1 MFWLFEYSII
11 FSCFYWPSN
20 FIAYFI
26 IPQICVGLHTY
37 IHTYYTSATSICH
50 YILLRLTFVVHVC
63 CFCYYSRYLL
73 WSRLLGCCKKRFLS
87 ALCNDFHLACWA
99 RHFSFFFDF
108 QLTFICAFVL
118 FGTFFKHTCEHYFHT
133 DLFCSAHFLLY
144 ISDAAHNN
152 FELYFHF
159 KLSAVLSIKL
169 TTTNSKQCWLEVAQK
184 TKNKKRKTKKQ
195 TKSEK
200 QTNGIYEILS
210 KCEHAKQ

>member
-1 MFWLFEYSII
+1 MLFVLII
-11 FSCFYWPSN
+11 WIFNYLFMLLLAFKFYCIFYYTANLCW
-20 FIAYFI
+20 F
-26 IPQICVGLHTY
+26 TY

-144 ISDAAHNN
+144 ISDAAHYN

-169 TTTNSKQCWLEVAQK
+169 TTTNSKQCWLEVEQK
-184 TKNKKRKTKKQ
+184 TKSENRKANKKRKTNKWYLWDTFKMR
-195 TKSEK
+195 TR
-200 QTNGIYEILS
+200 
-210 KCEHAKQ
+210 